1 MNARACTRVVSFGC
15 RTHVRPM
22 APILRL
28 LTAILNDT
36 TSRFFSS
43 GPVFFR
49 LRSTHASRCSSK
61 WSRFGVPYPVQVCV
75 SSLVRAS
82 QPPPARSRRVQPDEK
97 KQPYEEKDGKTKMEN
112 SEDRFRR
119 KDKRGRRRTGKGREG
134 GAKSKRANLRP
145 TSAGGAQQASLSSP
159 LSKPNLPHPTRYP
172 LRYAIPLPHLLLA
185 VCGALTSLCHLL

>member
-28 LTAILNDT
+28 LPAILNDT

-61 WSRFGVPYPVQVCV
+61 WSRFGVPYRYVFHYWCVQASRHPLALVE
-75 SSLVRAS
+75 SSLMRKNS
-82 QPPPARSRRVQPDEK
+82 LMKKKMEK
-97 KQPYEEKDGKTKMEN
+97 QRWKTPKTGSEEKTKEGD
-112 SEDRFRR
+112 E
-119 KDKRGRRRTGKGREG
+119 GRERAGREG
-134 GAKSKRANLRP
+134 QRAKEQTCAQRAPAEHNRP
-145 TSAGGAQQASLSSP
+145 SLSSP